1 MRVFFD
7 TNVLVAASIRQ
18 HPHFDRADALVRRCV
33 DGRDEGIVHAHS
45 LLEFHSA
52 VTQLPG
58 AIVVPPQVV
67 ESLLG
72 TAILPFVRIAHLSGK
87 QIRDVQAR
95 AGRLGLIGG
104 IIYDF
109 YHLAVAEKEHVDRL
123 YTFNAA
129 HFRRIAPDA
138 MKDLIAVP

>member
-1 MRVFFD
+1 MRVYFD

-18 HPHFDRADALVRRCV
+18 HPNFERADALVRRCV
-33 DGRDEGIVHAHS
+33 DGLDEGIMHAHS
-45 LLEFHSA
+45 LLEYHSA

-58 AIVVPPQVV
+58 AVAVSPQVV

-72 TAILPFVRIAHLSGK
+72 TAILPYVRIAHLSGK
-87 QIRDVQAR
+87 QIREVQAR
-95 AGRLGLIGG
+95 AGQIGLIGG

-109 YHLAVAEKEHVDRL
+109 YHLAVAEKECVDRL
-123 YTFNAA
+123 YTFNIA

-138 MKDLIAVP
+138 MKDIIAVP